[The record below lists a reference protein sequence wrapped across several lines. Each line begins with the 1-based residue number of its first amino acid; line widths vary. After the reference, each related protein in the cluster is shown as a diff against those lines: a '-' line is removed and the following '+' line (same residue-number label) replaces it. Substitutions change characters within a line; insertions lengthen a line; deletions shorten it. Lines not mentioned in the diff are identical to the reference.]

1 MSLRSPD
8 ASTSQASS
16 ATANKTIEASSELP
30 WHEDDA
36 SSKEQ
41 EAPRQLPFPALRHR
55 NFRLFWFGNL
65 ISLFGTLAQQA
76 AQSWLVRD
84 KLTDNTF
91 LIALVAACGTA
102 PFLVLTLYAGVIAD
116 RVDKRRALMIFNL
129 IAAMLALVWAALV
142 HFDWL
147 QLWPVALLTLVGGI
161 VNTFDVPV
169 RQSFNAE
176 MVSSE
181 DLPNAIALNSTAFNS
196 ARVAGPALG
205 GYLIHILGLAG
216 CFFAN
221 ALSYGALLWGLSRMK
236 LPPHKST
243 SVSPGWE
250 GLKEGY
256 AWVRGHEVL
265 WLVTL
270 LVAVVSTCA
279 MSFGTL
285 LSVFAKD
292 VFQTDARGFTLLMS
306 CNGVGALGSALA
318 LAFAG
323 KMRHRGKRLLLGAFL
338 FCLSVWAF
346 SLAPNL
352 WIGCFWLIAAGWFLL
367 TFLMTANTLVQTL
380 APQDLRGRV
389 FSLYSLALIG
399 TAPIGSL
406 FVGALARLGI
416 LGPRG
421 AVCVGALMAAS
432 FTTMVYLRFRPLW
445 KLR

>member
-1 MSLRSPD
+1 
-8 ASTSQASS
+8 
-16 ATANKTIEASSELP
+16 
-30 WHEDDA
+30 
-36 SSKEQ
+36 
-41 EAPRQLPFPALRHR
+41 
-55 NFRLFWFGNL
+55 
-65 ISLFGTLAQQA
+65 
-76 AQSWLVRD
+76 
-84 KLTDNTF
+84 
-91 LIALVAACGTA
+91 
-102 PFLVLTLYAGVIAD
+102 VLTLYAGVVAD
-116 RVDKRRALMIFNL
+116 RVDKRRALMILN
-129 IAAMLALVWAALV
+129 IMAATLALVWAGLV
-142 HFDWL
+142 RFDWL
-147 QLWPVALLTLVGGI
+147 QLWPVALLSLLGGI

-176 MVSSE
+176 MVPAD

-205 GYLIHILGLAG
+205 GYLIHALGLAG
-216 CFFAN
+216 CFLAN
-221 ALSYGALLWGLSRMK
+221 AFSFGALIWGLARMK
-236 LPPHKST
+236 LPPHQST
-243 SVSPGWE
+243 QGSAGWA

-256 AWVRGHEVL
+256 AWVRAHEVL

-292 VFQTDARGFTLLMS
+292 VFQTDARGFSLLMS

-338 FCLSVWAF
+338 FCLSVFAF

-380 APQDLRGRV
+380 APGDLRGRV

-406 FVGALARLGI
+406 FVGALARLPF

-421 AVCVGALMAAS
+421 AVCVGALIAVA
-432 FTTMVYLRFRPLW
+432 FVVFVYWRFRRLW